1 MFFLDKNGKMQ
12 QGEALTAAEKGLYDD
27 LKALFHEKV
36 CGGYDAYGT
45 EKCHDLAVY
54 FVQHFS
60 IDPKD
65 GLSFAGLT
73 ADEHKKNSPDDIEA
87 PAQPKTENNSDVP
100 F

>member
-60 IDPKD
+60 IEPKD

-73 ADEHKKNSPDDIEA
+73 VDEREKNAPKAIE
-87 PAQPKTENNSDVP
+87 PVVLPEGM
-100 F
+100 